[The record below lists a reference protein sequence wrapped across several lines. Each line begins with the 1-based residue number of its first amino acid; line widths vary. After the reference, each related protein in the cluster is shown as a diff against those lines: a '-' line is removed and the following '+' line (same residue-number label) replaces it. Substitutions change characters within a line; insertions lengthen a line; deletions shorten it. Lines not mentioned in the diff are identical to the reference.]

1 MIKRELEKDEA
12 LKEEDWKR
20 FLPQFK
26 KRNVQRKKI
35 KHPEIVKKTKT
46 LFPPAPMP
54 RKEDIQMASGEYFL
68 SKELKASKK
77 MDDKRRHQK
86 EVSEERRKER
96 QTAYES
102 TERPAKRRMV

>member
-1 MIKRELEKDEA
+1 
-12 LKEEDWKR
+12 
-20 FLPQFK
+20 
-26 KRNVQRKKI
+26 
-35 KHPEIVKKTKT
+35 
-46 LFPPAPMP
+46 
-54 RKEDIQMASGEYFL
+54 
-68 SKELKASKK
+68 LKASKK